1 MQLYYES
8 TVSGINLW
16 LLSKRSSYTQKYFQ
30 ISTKLKMII
39 MKNNNTK
46 WKLEET
52 EVFSPENNETDDNE
66 EESIEE

>member
-16 LLSKRSSYTQKYFQ
+16 LLSKRRSYTQKYFQ
-30 ISTKLKMII
+30 ITTELKTIT
-39 MKNNNTK
+39 MKNNDTK

-66 EESIEE
+66 EDSIEE

>member
-16 LLSKRSSYTQKYFQ
+16 LLSKRRSYTQKYFQ
-30 ISTKLKMII
+30 ISTELKTIT
-39 MKNNNTK
+39 MKNNDTK

-66 EESIEE
+66 EDSIEE